1 MRKFVLAAAVAV
13 AASGAMIGA
22 ANAQSGPN
30 LIEMRQVG
38 FALLAGDFA
47 GLRAVA
53 AAKGDV
59 KTLENP
65 GKAMVRY
72 AALIPALF
80 PQGTAAGSNTKAL
93 PEIWSDNAGFKKA
106 ADGLGE
112 ASGMLVKA
120 AAAGDAAGV
129 DAAIKAIGDACGAC
143 HRGYRAR

>member
-47 GLRAVA
+47 GIRAVA

-65 GKAMVRY
+65 AKAMGRF

-93 PEIWSDNAGFKKA
+93 PEIWSDSAGFKKA

>member
-1 MRKFVLAAAVAV
+1 MKTFVLAAAVAV
-13 AASGAMIGA
+13 AASGFVPGVAQ
-22 ANAQSGPN
+22 AQSGPN
-30 LIEMRQVG
+30 LIDMRQVG

-47 GLRAVA
+47 GIRAVA

-65 GKAMVRY
+65 AKAMGRY

-80 PQGTAAGSNTKAL
+80 PQGTAAGNNTKAL
-93 PEIWSDNAGFKKA
+93 PEVWSDAAGFKKA

-112 ASGMLVKA
+112 ASAMLVKA

-129 DAAIKAIGDACGAC
+129 DAAIKAVGDACGAC